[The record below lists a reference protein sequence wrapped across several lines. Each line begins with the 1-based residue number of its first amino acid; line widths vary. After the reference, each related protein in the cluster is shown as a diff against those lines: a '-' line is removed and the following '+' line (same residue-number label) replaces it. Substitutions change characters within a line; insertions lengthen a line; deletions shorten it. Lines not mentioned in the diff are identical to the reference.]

1 MASNTL
7 GFAGFRPEA
16 FQFLRELAANNNR
29 DWFLANKP
37 LYERDVVAPFRLLL
51 ADAISALTAA
61 GSPLTGDP
69 AKAIFRIH
77 RDVRFS
83 KDKLPYK
90 TNSGAVLRRAGGAK
104 FDGILYIHVDPAGC
118 FLAAGFYL
126 PEKEALEAIREAI
139 YVDPARAAFLRAD
152 LAGTKLGFDMSETLS
167 RMPRGFED
175 AVDSPIA
182 DLLRLKSFTVR
193 RALTLADMGK
203 PALVQRVLE
212 FAEDSA
218 ALLNFG
224 WQALTVLDPTALT
237 RRR

>member
-1 MASNTL
+1 MTAP
-7 GFAGFRPEA
+7 GFTGFRPA
-16 FQFLRELAANNNR
+16 ALQFLRDLAANNNR
-29 DWFLANKP
+29 AWFMDNKP
-37 LYERDVVAPFRLLL
+37 VYEREVVGPLRLLL
-51 ADAISALTAA
+51 ADVISALASA

-90 TNSGAVLRRAGGAK
+90 TNSGAVLRKAGGAK
-104 FDGILYIHVDPAGC
+104 FDGILYIHLDPTGC
-118 FLAAGFYL
+118 FLASGFYL

-139 YVDPARAAFLRAD
+139 YIDPDRAQALRAD
-152 LAGTKLGFDMSETLS
+152 LAGRKLGLDMSEALS
-167 RMPRGFED
+167 RMPRGFE
-175 AVDSPIA
+175 AAIDSPVA

-193 RALTLADMGK
+193 RALTAADLAR
-203 PALVQRVLE
+203 PALVGKIIS

-218 ALLNFG
+218 PLLNFG

>member
-1 MASNTL
+1 MAKPAS
-7 GFAGFRPEA
+7 GFPGFRPA
-16 FQFLRELAANNNR
+16 ALAFLRDLAANNNR
-29 DWFLANKP
+29 AWFLENKP
-37 LYERDVVAPFRLLL
+37 VYEREVVAPFRLLL
-51 ADAISALTAA
+51 ADVTSALATA
-61 GSPLTGDP
+61 GSKLTGDP

-90 TNSGAVLRRAGGAK
+90 TNSGAVLRKGGAGK
-104 FDGILYIHVDPAGC
+104 FDGILYIHLDPAGC

-139 YVDPARAAFLRAD
+139 YIDPARAGALRAD
-152 LAGTKLGFDMSETLS
+152 LASHKLGFDMTETLI
-167 RMPRGFED
+167 RMPRGFEE
-175 AVDSPIA
+175 AVNSPVA

-193 RALTLADMGK
+193 RTISQADMAK
-203 PALVQRVLE
+203 PSVVQKITK
-212 FAEDSA
+212 FADDSA

>member
-1 MASNTL
+1 MAKPIS
-7 GFAGFRPEA
+7 GFPGFRPA
-16 FQFLRELAANNNR
+16 ALAFLRDLAANNNR
-29 DWFLANKP
+29 DWFLENKQV
-37 LYERDVVAPFRLLL
+37 YEREVVVPFRLLL
-51 ADAISALTAA
+51 ADVISALATA

-90 TNSGAVLRRAGGAK
+90 TNSGAVLRKSGAGK
-104 FDGILYIHVDPAGC
+104 FDGILYIHLDPAGC
-118 FLAAGFYL
+118 FVAAGFYL

-139 YVDPARAAFLRAD
+139 YIDPARADALRAD
-152 LAGTKLGFDMSETLS
+152 LASHKLGFDMTEALS
-167 RMPRGFED
+167 RMPRGFEE
-175 AVDSPIA
+175 AVNSPVA

-193 RALTLADMGK
+193 RAISQADMAKPSVVGK
-203 PALVQRVLE
+203 IIA
-212 FAEDSA
+212 FADDSA

-224 WQALTVLDPTALT
+224 WQALTVLDPTALA

>member
-1 MASNTL
+1 MVKPVS
-7 GFAGFRPEA
+7 GFPGFRPEA
-16 FQFLRELAANNNR
+16 LQFLRDLAANNNR
-29 DWFLANKP
+29 AWFLENKP
-37 LYERDVVAPFRLLL
+37 VYEKKVVAPFRLLL
-51 ADAISALTAA
+51 ADVISALAIA

-69 AKAIFRIH
+69 DKAIFRIH

-90 TNSGAVLRRAGGAK
+90 TNSGAVLRKAGGAK
-104 FDGILYIHVDPAGC
+104 FDGILYIHLDPVGC

-139 YVDPARAAFLRAD
+139 YVDPARAEALRVD
-152 LAGTKLGFDMSETLS
+152 LASRKLGFDMAETLS
-167 RMPRGFED
+167 RMPRGFEE
-175 AVDSPIA
+175 AVDSPVA

-193 RALTLADMGK
+193 RPISPAEMGK
-203 PALVQRVLE
+203 PRAVQKIVK
-212 FAEDSA
+212 FAEDST

-224 WQALTVLDPTALT
+224 WQALTVLDPTALA

>member
-1 MASNTL
+1 MAKPAP
-7 GFAGFRPEA
+7 GFPGFRPA
-16 FQFLRELAANNNR
+16 ALQFLRDLAANNNR
-29 DWFLANKP
+29 DWFLENKP
-37 LYERDVVAPFRLLL
+37 VYEREVVAPMRLLL
-51 ADAISALTAA
+51 ADVISALATA
-61 GSPLTGDP
+61 GSQLTGDP

-90 TNSGAVLRRAGGAK
+90 TNSGAVLRKAGAGK
-104 FDGILYIHVDPAGC
+104 FDGILYIHLDPAGC

-139 YVDPARAAFLRAD
+139 YIDPARANALRAD
-152 LAGTKLGFDMSETLS
+152 LAGRKLGFDMSEALS
-167 RMPRGFED
+167 RMPRGFEE
-175 AVDSPIA
+175 AAESPVA

-193 RALTLADMGK
+193 RDLSPADLAK
-203 PALVQRVLE
+203 PAVVAKIAK
-212 FAEDSA
+212 FAEDTK

-224 WQALTVLDPTALT
+224 WQALTVLDPTALA